1 MSIKKNVKKKKFDS
15 LKNKII
21 KRQTEE
27 IDFLKNE
34 ISSLEID
41 LKKKEELNNSLN
53 VLRDDLTSV
62 VFELREQK
70 EEYDRLIREVTEMKN
85 AMNKIVYKNKWS
97 LVRLLLK

>member
-70 EEYDRLIREVTEMKN
+70 EEYDRLIKEVTEMKN